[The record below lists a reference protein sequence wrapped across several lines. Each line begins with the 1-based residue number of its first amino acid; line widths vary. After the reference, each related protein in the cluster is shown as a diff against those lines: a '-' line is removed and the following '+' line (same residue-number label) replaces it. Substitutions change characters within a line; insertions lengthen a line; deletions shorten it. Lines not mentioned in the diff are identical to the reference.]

1 MAKGTEFGG
10 HAGRVAP
17 LPHELTAAE
26 RARLERATNPTDV
39 EANAETQ
46 RIVEAG
52 KRGIG
57 PVDAEGNL

>member
-10 HAGRVAP
+10 HAGRIQP
-17 LPHELTAAE
+17 LPHPLTAAE
-26 RARLERATNPTDV
+26 RARLERATNPEDS

-46 RIVEAG
+46 RIVDAG

-57 PVDAEGNL
+57 PVDAEGRL